1 MYSFRQYLDGMHG
14 LEWIDTEP
22 SLLELALEDLHLA
35 LLRDQ
40 LPRLRD
46 LRRVHV
52 GVPQVLVDHARDLQ
66 HSDVT
71 TR

>member
-1 MYSFRQYLDGMHG
+1 MRTPPHLDRVNR
-14 LEWIDTEP
+14 LERIQTKAV
-22 SLLELALEDLHLA
+22 LLQLALEDLHLA